1 LSEDFVNLGKLAVSA
16 LFLCSCSA
24 FGGAIAAD
32 NSYHEFSF
40 GAVGSFGASCSS
52 CVLTVNPVADQSID
66 SPWTFSGAANIFILD
81 LFAAGDRFELFDNS
95 VSLGQTS
102 VPGQTGGCD
111 EDIACAIAAASGGN
125 SYSWG
130 FFSVGAGSHSLTIQ
144 TVDSPFQGGAAV
156 FAVGDFSNPVGGVPE
171 PATVGMM
178 GGGLGLL
185 AALARRI
192 RR

>member
-16 LFLCSCSA
+16 LFLCGCSA

-40 GAVGSFGASCSS
+40 DAVGSFGASCSS

-66 SPWTFSGAANIFILD
+66 SPWTFSGAANIFIID

-102 VPGQTGGCD
+102 VPGQTGSCD

-125 SYSWG
+125 S
-130 FFSVGAGSHSLTIQ
+130 FRIAGASFRSGLETTLSPSKRWIHLSEVEPQSL
-144 TVDSPFQGGAAV
+144 
-156 FAVGDFSNPVGGVPE
+156 
-171 PATVGMM
+171 
-178 GGGLGLL
+178 
-185 AALARRI
+185 R
-192 RR
+192 